1 MPRKTIRGNMLI
13 GGSLTVGGTITP
25 SLGTEFTD
33 STFALTDNGDAT
45 KKASFQVSGV
55 TAGQNRVFTVPDYN
69 GTLVTIAG
77 TETLTGKTLTAPKIA
92 IIADANGNEVIE
104 CTATGSAVNQL
115 EVVNAPTTGAVQIKT
130 KGGDADIGIRI
141 IPKGWGT
148 VSVMGPFADYTDP
161 TTVSEASDQ
170 AITAAAVVKKIY
182 IRDCNGS
189 ARQDTLPAAAALVG
203 AFPGA
208 FVGLSFVWI
217 VKNSTG
223 ANYALTLAA
232 PDGAVTI
239 TGTAT
244 VGQNNTKLFLV
255 RLTNVGTGTEA
266 YTAYSLGT
274 LIH

>member
-115 EVVNAPTTGAVQIKT
+115 EVVNAATTGAVQIKT

-161 TTVSEASDQ
+161 TTVSDASDQ

-189 ARQDTLPAAAALVG
+189 ARQDTLPAASALVG

-208 FVGLSFVWI
+208 FVGLSFMLI
-217 VKNSTG
+217 VKNSTNG
-223 ANYALTLAA
+223 NYTLTLAA
-232 PDGAVTI
+232 PSGAVTI

-244 VGQNNTKLFLV
+244 VAQNNTKLFLV

-266 YTAYSLGT
+266 YTVYSLGT